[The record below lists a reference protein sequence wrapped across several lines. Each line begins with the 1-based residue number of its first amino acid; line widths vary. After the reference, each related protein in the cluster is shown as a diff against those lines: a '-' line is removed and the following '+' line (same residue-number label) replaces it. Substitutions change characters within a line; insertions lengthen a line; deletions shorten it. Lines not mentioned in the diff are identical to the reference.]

1 MNTKEILQKQNAR
14 NTLSKKNKNKL
25 LAVFLS
31 GGLVSCTI
39 GAQVVSAQ
47 SIDTFSYENYK
58 NSINAKKIPGLT
70 KKTITFNMAHP
81 TDLVIDN
88 IDLSGLTV
96 SELMVYAKRIDP
108 SKLRITQNSITIPK
122 EEILAL
128 KFTPNRLYNTSINFT
143 DGSYASGYIF
153 INIIND
159 PSIPP
164 NTDSDSGSSKPEE
177 DSSGKDDITNKPE
190 QKPDDNDNTDTPNN
204 PDDNKND
211 TETNP
216 DQGSSDNNKPNGDTE
231 NTHIPTINRENFVFN
246 RDDAKDL
253 VIQNVD
259 LNGLTITD
267 IYMYGAKMDVN
278 KVKVVDNSI
287 VISKE
292 AIFDLGFKNGTYYL
306 AFHFSNGAIISNY
319 VSITITDSD
328 NVSNVK
334 PPQVNENIGAI
345 TPPPNSNPDNNNNNN
360 NNNNET
366 PNPDN
371 NSGNDSIAKPP
382 TSDDKVEIIQPE
394 VEKQT
399 IVFNRD
405 NATDVV
411 IKNVDFKGLTLTE
424 FYIYGRKIDINKL
437 KITENS
443 ITIPK
448 EVIFDLYL
456 KNSTYYTSAIF
467 SNGTYVS
474 GVAAI
479 QIVDNDILN
488 PGNKDEY
495 TDDTIRQPN
504 MITQNFE
511 FDLSNPMGIEITHVN
526 FDGTKLKNITIGN
539 KILNSSKFSTTDN
552 SIIISGDVLKSLNLD
567 VNTHQIVFT
576 FSNGVTLSGYSDL
589 IVINSTNITTKP
601 MINVNANTNGEIEIP
616 NLIPEGSKITSI
628 TINNKILDVIYRDNN
643 SYLRTGYTYRNSK
656 HSVYIENNKL
666 FIPIETL
673 SYISSNSNNYKIN
686 IRLDDG
692 SSISQEIYIKSNN
705 NGNNS
710 NTNSSINSN
719 NSNTNNNINGNNSN
733 TNNNINSNNSN
744 TNSNIN
750 GNNSNTNNNINGN
763 NSNTN
768 SNINSNNS
776 SSNTNGNDN
785 TNNNISSNTSNNKY
799 TSTVIN
805 TSSSK
810 SSNITYANNTINTN
824 TTNELNKNI
833 NEIKND
839 VDTNTPESITSSAN
853 VTTSSNIDKSV
864 NDTVIPSSIESSSTI
879 NSKKSFIP
887 KFIAICTGLFVAI
900 LAILSGLKFTKKN
913 N

>member
-190 QKPDDNDNTDTPNN
+190 QKPDDNDNTGTPNN

-216 DQGSSDNNKPNGDTE
+216 DQDSSDNNKPNGDTE

-328 NVSNVK
+328 NVANVK

-345 TPPPNSNPDNNNNNN
+345 IPPPNSNPDNNNNNN
-360 NNNNET
+360 NNNNNGT

-405 NATDVV
+405 NATDIV

-552 SIIISGDVLKSLNLD
+552 SIIISADVLKSLNLD

-710 NTNSSINSN
+710 NTN
-719 NSNTNNNINGNNSN
+719 
-733 TNNNINSNNSN
+733 NNINS
-744 TNSNIN
+744 
-750 GNNSNTNNNINGN
+750 N

-853 VTTSSNIDKSV
+853 ATTSSNIDKSV

>member
-58 NSINAKKIPGLT
+58 NSINTKKIPGLT

-328 NVSNVK
+328 NVANVK

-360 NNNNET
+360 NNNGT

-405 NATDVV
+405 NATDIV

-552 SIIISGDVLKSLNLD
+552 SIIISADVLKSLNLD

-719 NSNTNNNINGNNSN
+719 NS
-733 TNNNINSNNSN
+733 
-744 TNSNIN
+744 
-750 GNNSNTNNNINGN
+750 
-763 NSNTN
+763 
-768 SNINSNNS
+768 

-853 VTTSSNIDKSV
+853 ATTSSNIDKSV

>member
-58 NSINAKKIPGLT
+58 NSINTKKIPGLT

-328 NVSNVK
+328 NVANVK

-360 NNNNET
+360 NNNNGT

-405 NATDVV
+405 NATDIV

-552 SIIISGDVLKSLNLD
+552 SIIISADVLKSLNLD

-710 NTNSSINSN
+710 NTN
-719 NSNTNNNINGNNSN
+719 
-733 TNNNINSNNSN
+733 NNINSNNS
-744 TNSNIN
+744 
-750 GNNSNTNNNINGN
+750 

-776 SSNTNGNDN
+776 SSNTNANDN

-853 VTTSSNIDKSV
+853 ATTSSNIDKSV

>member
-278 KVKVVDNSI
+278 KIKVVDNSI

-328 NVSNVK
+328 NVANVK

-360 NNNNET
+360 NNNNNGT

-405 NATDVV
+405 NATDIV

-552 SIIISGDVLKSLNLD
+552 SIIISADVLKSLNLD

-692 SSISQEIYIKSNN
+692 SSISQEIYIKSDN
-705 NGNNS
+705 NG
-710 NTNSSINSN
+710 N

-733 TNNNINSNNSN
+733 TNSNINS
-744 TNSNIN
+744 
-750 GNNSNTNNNINGN
+750 N

-785 TNNNISSNTSNNKY
+785 TNNNISSNTSNKKY
-799 TSTVIN
+799 TSNVIN

-853 VTTSSNIDKSV
+853 ATTSSNIDKSV

-900 LAILSGLKFTKKN
+900 LAILSGLKFTKKIIKK
-913 N
+913 

>member
-328 NVSNVK
+328 NVANVK

-360 NNNNET
+360 NNNNNGT

-552 SIIISGDVLKSLNLD
+552 SIIISADVLKSLNLD

-710 NTNSSINSN
+710 NTN
-719 NSNTNNNINGNNSN
+719 
-733 TNNNINSNNSN
+733 NNINSNNSN
-744 TNSNIN
+744 TNS
-750 GNNSNTNNNINGN
+750 NINGN

-776 SSNTNGNDN
+776 SSNTNANDN

-853 VTTSSNIDKSV
+853 ATTSSNIDKSV

>member
-96 SELMVYAKRIDP
+96 SELMVYAKRINP

-128 KFTPNRLYNTSINFT
+128 KFAPNRLYNTSINFT

-328 NVSNVK
+328 NVANVK

-405 NATDVV
+405 NATDIV

-552 SIIISGDVLKSLNLD
+552 SIIISADVLKSLNLD

-589 IVINSTNITTKP
+589 IVVNSTNITTKP
-601 MINVNANTNGEIEIP
+601 MTNVNANTNGEIEIP

-710 NTNSSINSN
+710 NTN
-719 NSNTNNNINGNNSN
+719 NNINGNNSN
-733 TNNNINSNNSN
+733 TNNNI
-744 TNSNIN
+744 
-750 GNNSNTNNNINGN
+750 

-853 VTTSSNIDKSV
+853 ATTSSNINKSV

>member
-177 DSSGKDDITNKPE
+177 DSSGKDDITNNPE

-328 NVSNVK
+328 NVANVK

-345 TPPPNSNPDNNNNNN
+345 TPPPNSNPDNNNNNNN

-495 TDDTIRQPN
+495 NDDTIRQPN

-552 SIIISGDVLKSLNLD
+552 SIIISADVLKSLNLD

-719 NSNTNNNINGNNSN
+719 NS
-733 TNNNINSNNSN
+733 
-744 TNSNIN
+744 
-750 GNNSNTNNNINGN
+750 
-763 NSNTN
+763 
-768 SNINSNNS
+768 

-853 VTTSSNIDKSV
+853 ATTSSNIDKSV
-864 NDTVIPSSIESSSTI
+864 NDTAIPSSIESSSTI

>member
-328 NVSNVK
+328 NVANVK

-360 NNNNET
+360 NNNNNET

-371 NSGNDSIAKPP
+371 NTGNDSIAKPP

-552 SIIISGDVLKSLNLD
+552 SIIISADVLKSLNLD
-567 VNTHQIVFT
+567 VNTNQIVFT

-733 TNNNINSNNSN
+733 TNNNINGNNSN
-744 TNSNIN
+744 TNS
-750 GNNSNTNNNINGN
+750 NINGN

-785 TNNNISSNTSNNKY
+785 TNNNISSNTSNKKY

-810 SSNITYANNTINTN
+810 SSNITYANNTINTNTN

-853 VTTSSNIDKSV
+853 ATTSSNIDKSV

>member
-58 NSINAKKIPGLT
+58 NSINTKKIPGLT

-328 NVSNVK
+328 NVANVK

-360 NNNNET
+360 NNNNGT

-405 NATDVV
+405 NATDIV

-552 SIIISGDVLKSLNLD
+552 SIIISADVLKSLNLD

-601 MINVNANTNGEIEIP
+601 MINVNENTNGEIEIP

-710 NTNSSINSN
+710 NTN
-719 NSNTNNNINGNNSN
+719 
-733 TNNNINSNNSN
+733 NNINSNNS
-744 TNSNIN
+744 
-750 GNNSNTNNNINGN
+750 

-776 SSNTNGNDN
+776 SSNTNANDN

-853 VTTSSNIDKSV
+853 ATTSSNIDKSV

>member
-58 NSINAKKIPGLT
+58 NSINTKKIPGLT

-328 NVSNVK
+328 NVANVK

-360 NNNNET
+360 KNYNNNNNNNGT

-382 TSDDKVEIIQPE
+382 TSDDKVEIIKPE

-405 NATDVV
+405 NATDIV

-552 SIIISGDVLKSLNLD
+552 SIIISADVLKSLNLD

-710 NTNSSINSN
+710 NTN
-719 NSNTNNNINGNNSN
+719 
-733 TNNNINSNNSN
+733 NNINS
-744 TNSNIN
+744 
-750 GNNSNTNNNINGN
+750 N

-853 VTTSSNIDKSV
+853 ATTSSNIDKSV

>member
-1 MNTKEILQKQNAR
+1 MNTKEILQKQKAL

-190 QKPDDNDNTDTPNN
+190 QKPDDNDNTGTPNN

-216 DQGSSDNNKPNGDTE
+216 DQDSSDNNKPNGDTE

-328 NVSNVK
+328 NVANVK

-345 TPPPNSNPDNNNNNN
+345 IPPPNSNPDNNNNNN
-360 NNNNET
+360 NNNNNGT

-405 NATDVV
+405 NATDIV

-552 SIIISGDVLKSLNLD
+552 SIIISADVLKSLNLD

-589 IVINSTNITTKP
+589 IVVNSTNITTKP

-692 SSISQEIYIKSNN
+692 SSISQEIYIKSD
-705 NGNNS
+705 NNS
-710 NTNSSINSN
+710 
-719 NSNTNNNINGNNSN
+719 
-733 TNNNINSNNSN
+733 
-744 TNSNIN
+744 
-750 GNNSNTNNNINGN
+750 NNSNTNNNINGN

-768 SNINSNNS
+768 SNINSNTSNTNNNINSNNS
-776 SSNTNGNDN
+776 SSNTNGNYN

-853 VTTSSNIDKSV
+853 ATTSSNIDKSV

>member
-328 NVSNVK
+328 NVANVK

-345 TPPPNSNPDNNNNNN
+345 TPPPNSNPDNNNNNNN

-495 TDDTIRQPN
+495 NDDTIRQPN

-552 SIIISGDVLKSLNLD
+552 SIIISADVLKSLNLD

-710 NTNSSINSN
+710 NTN
-719 NSNTNNNINGNNSN
+719 
-733 TNNNINSNNSN
+733 NNINSNNSN
-744 TNSNIN
+744 TNS
-750 GNNSNTNNNINGN
+750 NINGN

-785 TNNNISSNTSNNKY
+785 TNNNISSNTSNKKY

-853 VTTSSNIDKSV
+853 ATTSSNIDKSV

>member
-88 IDLSGLTV
+88 IDLSGLTI

-328 NVSNVK
+328 NVANVK

-345 TPPPNSNPDNNNNNN
+345 TPPPNSNPDNNNNN

-495 TDDTIRQPN
+495 NDDTIRQPN

-552 SIIISGDVLKSLNLD
+552 SIIISADVLKSLNLD

-710 NTNSSINSN
+710 NTN
-719 NSNTNNNINGNNSN
+719 
-733 TNNNINSNNSN
+733 NNINSNNSN
-744 TNSNIN
+744 TNS
-750 GNNSNTNNNINGN
+750 NINGN

-785 TNNNISSNTSNNKY
+785 TNNNISSNTSNKKY

-853 VTTSSNIDKSV
+853 ATTSSNIDKSV